1 MVYTNQT
8 NIYANSRYIVGATN
22 SPYTTIQSAINAANT
37 AGGNAT
43 IWVRSGTYTENLTLY
58 DTIDIE
64 GADSTLSVI
73 VGTHVPPNSGT
84 VTIVRCG
91 LNSGTHIFSSA
102 AAGTT
107 KIVCNRCRFNLTN
120 GYVFNLANWTGELDI
135 RYSTDASTAN
145 GLINNAGGSP
155 ATINHSIVGIG
166 TGNVCTVN
174 GNVKI
179 FGCDVFC
186 PFLFNGTGTS
196 SIQGGSIIHANVAT
210 ADTHTLTIGISGIS
224 SGAASAITHN
234 SASTLVLNNVVLN
247 SANAS
252 AIAGTGTIQTMSVSF
267 PTSNVIAG
275 TITSL
280 LTGVTRT
287 AEMWS
292 DNITRMTDTGFY
304 SWAAGGPYF
313 DDTTLGTFQLLV
325 GGTGYIRGKRIT
337 WVAQNYTGMTAGNTY
352 FIYIDSAGTIG
363 AATTHADANY
373 QNYIILFE
381 CMRDSTPVTNNQVTV
396 AENHPYDFQVGPS
409 NFLHD
414 TVGPIIE
421 NANNGANITLNGTQG
436 IQING
441 ADALYDHGLNTTI
454 PDSGG
459 VAETWIKMYT
469 TAAGKWARQNATNT
483 FTGYYNN
490 AGTPTVLT
498 ANRFAVY
505 RLYVSKASL
514 NTTTPTYF
522 AVLHTAQFITIGAA
536 NTAIGNGTIVGATNE
551 LALLEMAQ
559 LGYIIYSEAS
569 ASIVQVTISKSTLR
583 STITSAGTNSAALVN
598 TNVTNFDG
606 ILSAA
611 DTNVQSALETIDEF
625 GKNLTDHCV
634 VVGNGN
640 GLPLGVIGA
649 GSTGDL
655 LTGVTGADPAFATSS
670 NGNFTFTSATAA
682 ATRTLTVINTDNSA
696 ANSGA
701 ALQVSVGG
709 TTSTGDPYTNYL
721 VTGGGTYSIG
731 IDNSDSDL
739 LKITTGASPSA
750 GSTLMTIAGSG
761 TVYTNLG
768 DFYVQRAFAGGIV
781 ESLVSNTDNT
791 NAASSAGFFALV
803 GGTSAGDPYT
813 NYLVTGGGT
822 YSVGIDNSDSD
833 KFKITASTTPSGGTD
848 LFTMTSAGVIT
859 LANDLDVSEGGTGV
873 STLTSHGILMGN
885 GAGDINATAEPS
897 NGQLLIGKAGDFPQL
912 ATITAG
918 SGISVTNAAGAITI
932 ASSTINQ
939 VIQIVYSTKST
950 YQNCTTA
957 LPADNTIPQKTE
969 GDEVITVTITPTSAT
984 NILVIEFTTWGLQT
998 GAMLVGCALFQ
1009 DATNSALAAV
1019 GLNNSNAGVAN
1030 GLLRHIMISGTTSAT
1045 TFKIRVGPSAA
1056 TGFGI
1061 NSAGGGI
1068 TTYGGVDMTTM
1079 TVTEYKV

>member
-8 NIYANSRYIVGATN
+8 NIYSNSRYIVGATN
-22 SPYTTIQSAINAANT
+22 SPYATVQAAINAANA

-73 VGTHVPPNSGT
+73 VGTHVPPVAGT

-196 SIQGGSIIHANVAT
+196 SIQGGSVIHANVAT
-210 ADTHTLTIGISGIS
+210 ANTHTLTIGISGIS

-304 SWAAGGPYF
+304 SWAAVGPYF

-363 AATTHADANY
+363 AATTHLDANY
-373 QNYIILFE
+373 QDYIILFE
-381 CMRDSTPVTNNQVTV
+381 CLRDSTLVTNNQVTV

-414 TVGPIIE
+414 TVGPVIE
-421 NANNGANITLNGTQG
+421 NANNGANITLDGTQG

-459 VAETWIKMYT
+459 AAVTWIRMYT
-469 TAAGKWARQNATNT
+469 TAAGKWARQNATTT

-490 AGTPTVLT
+490 AGTPTALT

-505 RLYVSKASL
+505 RLYVSKSNL
-514 NTTTPTYF
+514 NSTTPTYF
-522 AVLHTAQFITIGAA
+522 AVLHTAQFSSLSSA
-536 NTAIGNGTIVGATNE
+536 NTAIGNGTIVGVTNE

-559 LGYIIYSEAS
+559 LGYIIYAESS

-598 TNVTNFDG
+598 TNVTNFDRW
-606 ILSAA
+606 LSAA
-611 DTNVQSALETIDEF
+611 DTNVQAALETLD
-625 GKNLTDHCV
+625 N
-634 VVGNGN
+634 VGTNVTQYNTLIG
-640 GLPLGVIGA
+640 GASYAIASVAPSATSGVPYISQGA
-649 GSTGDL
+649 GANPTFGTAVVAGGGTGIA
-655 LTGVTGADPAFATSS
+655 TTTAYAPICGGTTATGALQAATTGFSTSGYVLTS
-670 NGNFTFTSATAA
+670 NGNAALPSFQAA
-682 ATRTLTVINTDNSA
+682 AGGLSWVVATGDVNHIAVNTGYITKHATPNNLLTYTIPPA
-696 ANSGA
+696 AAEGA
-701 ALQVSVGG
+701 IFEIAGYTAGGWQIAQHANQQIFFGNQSSTIGVGG
-709 TTSTGDPYTNYL
+709 Y
-721 VTGGGTYSIG
+721 
-731 IDNSDSDL
+731 
-739 LKITTGASPSA
+739 
-750 GSTLMTIAGSG
+750 IA
-761 TVYTNLG
+761 
-768 DFYVQRAFAGGIV
+768 
-781 ESLVSNTDNT
+781 
-791 NAASSAGFFALV
+791 
-803 GGTSAGDPYT
+803 
-813 NYLVTGGGT
+813 
-822 YSVGIDNSDSD
+822 
-833 KFKITASTTPSGGTD
+833 
-848 LFTMTSAGVIT
+848 
-859 LANDLDVSEGGTGV
+859 
-873 STLTSHGILMGN
+873 STLTKDAVRLLCV
-885 GAGDINATAEPS
+885 TADLE
-897 NGQLLIGKAGDFPQL
+897 F
-912 ATITAG
+912 
-918 SGISVTNAAGAITI
+918 
-932 ASSTINQ
+932 
-939 VIQIVYSTKST
+939 
-950 YQNCTTA
+950 
-957 LPADNTIPQKTE
+957 
-969 GDEVITVTITPTSAT
+969 EVISSQGNITV
-984 NILVIEFTTWGLQT
+984 V
-998 GAMLVGCALFQ
+998 
-1009 DATNSALAAV
+1009 
-1019 GLNNSNAGVAN
+1019 
-1030 GLLRHIMISGTTSAT
+1030 
-1045 TFKIRVGPSAA
+1045 
-1056 TGFGI
+1056 
-1061 NSAGGGI
+1061 
-1068 TTYGGVDMTTM
+1068 
-1079 TVTEYKV
+1079 